1 MTYGRE
7 HHQNV
12 RGSRTW
18 TTLLLIA
25 IIASITPIAALS
37 PISHAQLFSQVAYAS
52 EDEAENSPPEKPLTA
67 TAELLL
73 KSEGDRTG
81 QLRIEMKLEPKHRAY
96 VDKFKLVAIDPTD
109 LKIGEF
115 DIQPTVKFY
124 DQFSKKDKIG
134 VEGAGTLVTAL
145 ENLPR
150 DAKRLKLKFTYQ
162 ACTDEYCHFPK
173 HIELSP
179 QVRVGEVKAGGE
191 AKADR
196 PSPSSGPAASASD
209 DEFSKALSEGLF
221 SAIVFM
227 LIAGFLTS
235 LTPCIYPMI
244 PITLAILGARTKGQS
259 KVKSFALS
267 FIYVLGIATTYSI
280 LGVIAALSGELFG
293 SMLAN
298 VWVVSVLGL
307 LFVAMGLSMYG
318 LYEIQPPAFV
328 RDKLGQGAGGKGII
342 ASYFTGLAAGIVAS
356 PCVGPVLVSVLAHIA
371 TTQNVWLGLV
381 LLFSFAMGM
390 GVLFIVLGTSS
401 NLISKVPKA
410 GPWMEVVKFVF
421 GTTMVAM
428 AIYYVMPVY
437 PDWLVH
443 ALSGLALVLI
453 SSAYGAFANAESGAQ
468 QVKKGAALA
477 GFVIGVVL
485 LTSAV
490 LTRSGVILIAG
501 GGGGASGGS
510 SQQIQTLNWQK
521 YSDAAL
527 QAALNEKRP
536 VIIDFWAEWCGA
548 CHELVEKTFT
558 DPRVRDITQGFALF
572 KIDATLADV
581 PEVEALKKR
590 YRVMGLPWLVFY
602 DAQGVERKDLTLT
615 GFEDADAF
623 VERLNKANASK

>member
-1 MTYGRE
+1 MNYGRE
-7 HHQNV
+7 YKRIV
-12 RGSRTW
+12 RGSRVW
-18 TTLLLIA
+18 TTAILMA
-25 IIASITPIAALS
+25 IIATCSALAPS
-37 PISHAQLFSQVAYAS
+37 SQAQLFSPVAHAS
-52 EDEAENSPPEKPLTA
+52 EDEAESSPPENPLTA
-67 TAELLL
+67 TAVLTLQ
-73 KSEGDRTG
+73 SESDRAG

-109 LKIGEF
+109 LKIGAL

-134 VEGAGTLVTAL
+134 VEGAGTLLTAL
-145 ENLPR
+145 ESLPR

-179 QVRVGEVKAGGE
+179 QIRIGE
-191 AKADR
+191 AQPGSETKAENK
-196 PSPSSGPAASASD
+196 SSGPVASASD
-209 DEFSKALSEGLF
+209 DEFSKALSEGMF
-221 SAIVFM
+221 SAILFM

-307 LFVAMGLSMYG
+307 LFIAMGLSMYG

-342 ASYFTGLAAGIVAS
+342 ASYVTGLAAGIVAS

-443 ALSGLALVLI
+443 ALSGLALLLI
-453 SSAYGAFANAESGAQ
+453 SSAYGAFGNAEAGAQ

-477 GFVIGVVL
+477 GFVVGVVL

-490 LTRSGVILIAG
+490 LTRSGVIFVAGAG
-501 GGGGASGGS
+501 GGGGAS
-510 SQQIQTLNWQK
+510 QQIAKLNWQK
-521 YSDAAL
+521 YSDEAL
-527 QAALNEKRP
+527 QAALKEKRP

-602 DAQGVERKDLTLT
+602 DAQGVELKDLTLT

-623 VERLNKANASK
+623 VERLQKASASK

>member
-1 MTYGRE
+1 MNWVTEQNLQGRWPIKLGE
-7 HHQNV
+7 LILAV
-12 RGSRTW
+12 IVAL
-18 TTLLLIA
+18 TLLAPAPPFGIHIA
-25 IIASITPIAALS
+25 WAA
-37 PISHAQLFSQVAYAS
+37 
-52 EDEAENSPPEKPLTA
+52 EDSGETSPPENPLTA
-67 TAELLL
+67 TAELTL
-73 KSEGDRTG
+73 KAEGDKSG

-96 VDKFKLVAIDPTD
+96 IDKFKLVAIDPTD
-109 LKIGEF
+109 LKIGAF
-115 DIQPTVKFY
+115 DISPTVKFY
-124 DQFSKKDKIG
+124 DQFSKKDKVG
-134 VEGAGTLVTAL
+134 VEGRGSLVTAL
-145 ENLPR
+145 DNVPR
-150 DAKRLKLKFTYQ
+150 DARLLKLKFSYQ

-179 QVRVGEVKAGGE
+179 KVRVGDTKVPEDSKPYA
-191 AKADR
+191 AKSLTD
-196 PSPSSGPAASASD
+196 SSKSSSQD
-209 DEFSKALSEGLF
+209 DEFSKALNEGLL
-221 SAIVFM
+221 SAILFM

-318 LYEIQPPAFV
+318 LFEIQPPAFM

-342 ASYFTGLAAGIVAS
+342 ASYLTGLAAGIVAS

-390 GVLFIVLGTSS
+390 GILFIVLGTSS

-453 SSAYGAFANAESGAQ
+453 SSAYGAFAAAESGTQ

-477 GFVIGVVL
+477 GFVLGVL
-485 LTSAV
+485 LLA
-490 LTRSGVILIAG
+490 SGVLSRAGIQFATSG
-501 GGGGASGGS
+501 GGGGSNAK
-510 SQQIQTLNWQK
+510 SQVATLNWQK

-527 QAALNEKRP
+527 EAALNEKRP

-558 DPRVRDITQGFALF
+558 DPRVREITQGFALF

-602 DAQGVERKDLTLT
+602 DSQGVERKDLTLT

-623 VERLNKANASK
+623 VERLQKASASK

>member
-1 MTYGRE
+1 MNYGRDYSRI
-7 HHQNV
+7 V
-12 RGSRTW
+12 RASRVW
-18 TTLLLIA
+18 TTTILMA
-25 IIASITPIAALS
+25 IIAAGTALS
-37 PISHAQLFSQVAYAS
+37 PISQAQLFSQVAHAS
-52 EDEAENSPPEKPLTA
+52 EDAAENSPPENPLTA
-67 TAELLL
+67 TAELTL
-73 KSEGDRTG
+73 KSESDRTG

-109 LKIGEF
+109 LKIGAF

-134 VEGAGTLVTAL
+134 VEGAGTLVTDL

-179 QVRVGEVKAGGE
+179 RIRIGETKSSGE
-191 AKADR
+191 AKAE
-196 PSPSSGPAASASD
+196 SQSSEPVASAND
-209 DEFSKALSEGLF
+209 DEFSKALSEGMF
-221 SAIVFM
+221 SAILFM

-307 LFVAMGLSMYG
+307 LFIAMGLSMYG

-342 ASYFTGLAAGIVAS
+342 ASYLTGLAAGIVAS

-477 GFVIGVVL
+477 GFVVGVVL

-490 LTRSGVILIAG
+490 LARSGVILVAGGG
-501 GGGGASGGS
+501 GGGGAS
-510 SQQIQTLNWQK
+510 QQIAKLNWQK
-521 YSDAAL
+521 YSDEAL

-623 VERLNKANASK
+623 VERLHKASASK